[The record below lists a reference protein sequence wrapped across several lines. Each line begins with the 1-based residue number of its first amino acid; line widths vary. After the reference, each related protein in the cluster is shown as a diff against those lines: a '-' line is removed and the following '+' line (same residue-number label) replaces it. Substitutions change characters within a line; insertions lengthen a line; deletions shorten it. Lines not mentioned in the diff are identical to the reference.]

1 MNKPYLNVNDLS
13 FEYPDG
19 FKALENIT
27 FSLSKNE
34 RVSVLGPNGAGKT
47 TVILHLNGILGNLD
61 EEIEITN
68 LKYTQETINKIRT
81 PIDLVFT
88 EHDDN

>member
-34 RVSVLGPNGAGKT
+34 RVAVLGPNGAGKT
-47 TVILHLNGILGNLD
+47 TLFFI
-61 EEIEITN
+61 
-68 LKYTQETINKIRT
+68 
-81 PIDLVFT
+81 
-88 EHDDN
+88 